1 MSGLWN
7 LMVKKLLVIEIL
19 KGYGGRMINTVFG
32 YELLL
37 THVIEESAEQSG
49 EYAEDLA
56 AAMLQSLSALSL
68 IPTRI
73 ISYPGFNK
81 SFF

>member
-56 AAMLQSLSALSL
+56 ATMLATTLGIEFDPNQNNKLSW
-68 IPTRI
+68 
-73 ISYPGFNK
+73 F
-81 SFF
+81 